1 VRSGRSV
8 PLEFAAKVG
17 AAFALPPRAAWG
29 RLAIEAAWSLPLAAM
44 LCAVGGLL
52 DPGWTDQPGQLF
64 RLALVALVVPALGEE
79 LLFRVLLLPAP
90 GAPASGPRLA
100 LSVFLFVVWHPPQ
113 ALIFGPHW
121 AVIVLNPGF
130 LAAVA
135 VLGLALGRL
144 YLRTGSIWPC
154 ILLHWTAIMAWKAF
168 FGAPSPWV
176 SA

>member
-1 VRSGRSV
+1 MRSGRSV
-8 PLEFAAKVG
+8 PSGRLATVRAAL
-17 AAFALPPRAAWG
+17 ALPPRIAW
-29 RLAIEAAWSLPLAAM
+29 RQLAIEAAWSLPLAAL
-44 LCAVGGLL
+44 LCAAGGLI
-52 DPGWTDQPGQLF
+52 DPGWTDQPGQLL
-64 RLALVALVVPALGEE
+64 RLALVALVAPALGEE
-79 LLFRVLLLPAP
+79 MVFRVLLLPRP
-90 GAPASGPRLA
+90 GTPVTAWRLA
-100 LSVFLFVVWHPPQ
+100 LSVLLFVLWHPPQ

-154 ILLHWTAIMAWKAF
+154 VLLHWTAIMAWKAF

-176 SA
+176 GG